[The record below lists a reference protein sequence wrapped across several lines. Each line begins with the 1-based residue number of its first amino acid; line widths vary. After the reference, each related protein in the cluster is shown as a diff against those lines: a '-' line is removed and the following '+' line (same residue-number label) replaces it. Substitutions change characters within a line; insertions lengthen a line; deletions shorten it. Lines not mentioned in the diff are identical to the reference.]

1 MLDDNY
7 KFSAITFEKFN
18 HNIIDEFQIEDLLQ
32 ISPNNPVDFPN
43 HWADWLGT
51 LESKS
56 IISANLSITKKQ
68 RSQRL
73 GILDNEN
80 KQLTRFIES
89 YTHSLWIYDVP
100 YYKAAYV
107 FSGSKENGEFS
118 IRQIYKENRYFKNT
132 YLPSHS
138 YTKTDFIKCKEMADT
153 LLTLSSNDEFSRF
166 KRGLFAFFKAIG
178 ERNGEFRF
186 HQFIRALEALIIPEI
201 GKTKRQFINRCRTFI
216 KCDQDTDRF
225 LEEIYDI
232 RSDIEHLHSLRSSIQ
247 KFHKNQAE
255 DYLQL
260 RSRQIEHLARD
271 TYKFILNNQ
280 DILEIFR
287 NDESIN
293 SYWHTSDNDRSQ
305 AWNNKVDIK
314 KYAQGVF
321 EL

>member
-100 YYKAAYV
+100 YY
-107 FSGSKENGEFS
+107 
-118 IRQIYKENRYFKNT
+118 
-132 YLPSHS
+132 
-138 YTKTDFIKCKEMADT
+138 
-153 LLTLSSNDEFSRF
+153 
-166 KRGLFAFFKAIG
+166 
-178 ERNGEFRF
+178 
-186 HQFIRALEALIIPEI
+186 
-201 GKTKRQFINRCRTFI
+201 
-216 KCDQDTDRF
+216 
-225 LEEIYDI
+225 
-232 RSDIEHLHSLRSSIQ
+232 
-247 KFHKNQAE
+247 
-255 DYLQL
+255 
-260 RSRQIEHLARD
+260 
-271 TYKFILNNQ
+271 
-280 DILEIFR
+280 
-287 NDESIN
+287 
-293 SYWHTSDNDRSQ
+293 
-305 AWNNKVDIK
+305 
-314 KYAQGVF
+314 
-321 EL
+321 